1 MALKKNARIKGVT
14 VDINGNA
21 NGLGNAVSE
30 AQRHLTT
37 MNRSL
42 RQFDKQAE
50 EAFKTGADTAEIY
63 KGKQA
68 ALKEALKA
76 AQEQVTKLKAAQEEA
91 TKQIADGT
99 NHAELDADAMVRLAA
114 EVQNAEL
121 QLRRLQNEQQLVDR
135 GFINQADAARQAAQA
150 QKELAEKTA
159 KAQQELEKVNTNLG
173 HFFSSQTSLGNLK
186 NSLTELATAIQGVA
200 AAAGAA
206 LTAASG
212 YVVKVGT
219 VFESSMSNV
228 KALSGASEQEFE
240 ALSAAAKE
248 MGATTSKTAA
258 QAADALGYMAL
269 AGWNTQQMLGGLE
282 PILRASEAGA
292 MDLATCS
299 DLVTDSMSAMGI
311 QVDDLGHYLDVVAK
325 AQSSSN
331 TNMQQL
337 LSAYVQ
343 CGGTLR
349 NLNVDIE
356 ESATLLG
363 VLANRGKK
371 GEEAGTAL
379 NSIMVNLIGAN
390 RSAKTAMDALGVS
403 AWDADGNFIGLT
415 ETLQLLIDRLNDP
428 TLSEADKNNFIAK
441 IGGKTQMDTLQALLA
456 GVNEEGDALL
466 ETLSDCSGA
475 AEDTA
480 KTMQQNLTGALTM
493 FTSALE
499 GVGIEVYESF
509 KEPLTDAVNEGTD
522 MLSAMVE
529 RINHGDLTESVGKIA
544 ESFGKALKSVED
556 FAINDAL
563 PFLIDKLEWIADHG
577 DAVVAVLK
585 GLVIEFGAMK
595 GVKPILMAWATGVDL
610 IAKKKAEA
618 TLAELTNTAA
628 TAANTTAQTAN
639 AAATQAATTAQ
650 IGLNAAQKANVVAA
664 VLGVVIALTSAIISY
679 VGSLESVSDKLDKI
693 NEKTE
698 ETNKQI
704 EDTYTAAAHNEE
716 RFQQLAK
723 TYEALRDRYNETG
736 EGAERLKEVVEELN
750 GLSPTTLDLL
760 DEETGKYRELAGEVD
775 NVVAAM
781 KRKRELDKTKSTWDA
796 AMDNLDEKRELYAK
810 AEKEYLDN
818 VSQYGY
824 VEYDKNDRSTHNYL
838 SIQQNGLKEQADKL
852 RNEMMAQEKIVSE
865 IEKQMNGLYETEE
878 KLEKE
883 ANAKKPSDYAAEYAE
898 HMEKQEADS
907 FTSYAEW
914 QAERFKT
921 FEEEYT
927 KLKEAYEV
935 GDIEDENTYRQEL
948 HALLAEYGDK
958 NLEEY
963 HDYYKEL
970 HKLDNNYNKQLTKEE
985 KQRQKEAL
993 SDLQAA
999 YTEEFDTLKTAFQ
1012 NGELESEEEF
1022 RERFN
1027 DLVAKYG
1034 KENIKNYSKDLKTVE
1049 DLITKDKKN
1058 AETESLKNTQDFY
1071 KSQADAAQKS
1081 VDKQVKAY
1089 TEGMKEIEKSHD
1101 AFKNKL
1107 SAVDLF
1113 DDKKIA
1119 NINEQVQK
1127 VKKYRSDLDKLKE
1140 KGLSDEMLESI
1151 RGMSLDD
1158 GAALAKQLNGL
1169 SANGLK
1175 LWMSDYKALME
1186 ESEEFADDQYKD
1198 ETDKFRENFA
1208 TQITS
1213 ITRELV
1219 DDAKTTGLS
1228 FAQAFLSGV
1237 DQGIGGNLKNL
1248 LYSADTGKAAA
1259 NFMDASSDRAGM
1271 LTSGSVQSN
1280 IQGGDVVFTIDG
1292 NVIGRAA
1299 VSYINNQA
1307 AQGGTTI
1314 KF

>member
-1 MALKKNARIKGVT
+1 MALKKSAKIKGIT

-21 NGLGNAVSE
+21 NGLGKAISE
-30 AQRHLTT
+30 AQQHLTT

-50 EAFKTGADTAEIY
+50 EAFQNGADTTDIY
-63 KGKQA
+63 KNKQA

-91 TKQIADGT
+91 TKQIANGT
-99 NHAELDADAMVRLAA
+99 NHAELDAAAMTRLAA

-159 KAQQELEKVNTNLG
+159 KAQQELETVNANLG

-186 NSLTELATAIQGVA
+186 NSLTELAAAIRGVA

-219 VFESSMSNV
+219 AFESSMSKV
-228 KALSGASEQEFE
+228 QALSGASEQEFE

-269 AGWNTQQMLGGLE
+269 AGWDTQQMLGGLE

-428 TLSEADKNNFIAK
+428 SVTAAEKNNFIAK
-441 IGGKTQMDTLQALLA
+441 IGGKTQMDTLQALLT
-456 GVNEEGDALL
+456 GVNEEAGALF

-480 KTMQQNLTGALTM
+480 KTMQKNLTGALTM

-522 MLSAMVE
+522 MLSLMVE
-529 RINHGDLTESVGKIA
+529 RINQGDLTESVGKIA

-563 PFLIDKLEWIADHG
+563 PSLINVLEWISDHG

-585 GLVIEFGAMK
+585 GIGVEFVSMKVISPIIM
-595 GVKPILMAWATGVDL
+595 GVAAAVDL
-610 IAKKKAEA
+610 VAKKKAEA

-639 AAATQAATTAQ
+639 AAAAQAATTAQ
-650 IGLNAAQKANVVAA
+650 IGFNAAQKANVFAA
-664 VLGVVIALTSAIISY
+664 VLSVVIALTSAVISY

-723 TYEALRDRYNETG
+723 TYEVLRDRYNETG

-796 AMDNLDEKRELYAK
+796 AMDNLDEKKELYAQ
-810 AEKEYLDN
+810 AQKEYMDYLTKYQGD
-818 VSQYGY
+818 SM
-824 VEYDKNDRSTHNYL
+824 YDDFSGINMDKLTELKQAETDAL
-838 SIQQNGLKEQADKL
+838 AAVKEQ
-852 RNEMMAQEKIVSE
+852 EKAVSE

-883 ANAKKPSDYAAEYAE
+883 ANAKKPADYASEYAE
-898 HMEKQEADS
+898 RMEKQEADS

-958 NLEEY
+958 SLEEY

-970 HKLDNNYNKQLTKEE
+970 HKLDNNFRKDQEKQAKADAKEAEAAE
-985 KQRQKEAL
+985 KQRL
-993 SDLQAA
+993 DD
-999 YTEEFDTLKTAFQ
+999 EEKA
-1012 NGELESEEEF
+1012 
-1022 RERFN
+1022 RE
-1027 DLVAKYG
+1027 
-1034 KENIKNYSKDLKTVE
+1034 
-1049 DLITKDKKN
+1049 
-1058 AETESLKNTQDFY
+1058 ESLKNAESYY
-1071 KSQADAAQKS
+1071 KELAQAAKS
-1081 VDKQVKAY
+1081 SADEQAKAY
-1089 TEGMKEIEKSHD
+1089 SDGLKEIEKEQT
-1101 AFKNKL
+1101 AFRDKM
-1107 SAVDLF
+1107 SSMSFMD
-1113 DDKKIA
+1113 DDKLA
-1119 NINEQVQK
+1119 NIDEQVRK
-1127 VKKYRSDLDKLKE
+1127 VKQYRSDLDKLKE
-1140 KGLSDEMLESI
+1140 KGLSDDMIDSI
-1151 RGMSLDD
+1151 RSMSLDD
-1158 GAALAKQLNGL
+1158 GSALAKQLNGL

-1219 DDAKTTGLS
+1219 GDAKTTGLS

-1237 DQGIGGNLKNL
+1237 DQGIGGNLKDL

-1259 NFMDASSDRAGM
+1259 NFMDASSNRAGM

>member
-63 KGKQA
+63 RGKQA

-159 KAQQELEKVNTNLG
+159 KAQQELEAVNANLG
-173 HFFSSQTSLGNLK
+173 HFFANQTSLGNLK
-186 NSLTELATAIQGVA
+186 NSLTELMTAIQGVA
-200 AAAGAA
+200 MAAGAA
-206 LTAASG
+206 VTAASG

-219 VFESSMSNV
+219 AFESSMSKV
-228 KALSGASEQEFE
+228 QALSGASEQEFE

-248 MGATTSKTAA
+248 MGATTSKTASE
-258 QAADALGYMAL
+258 AADALGYMAL
-269 AGWNTQQMLGGLE
+269 AGWDTQQMLGGLE

-390 RSAKTAMDALGVS
+390 RSAKTAMDALGIS
-403 AWDADGNFIGLT
+403 AWDANGNFIGMT
-415 ETLQLLIDRLNDP
+415 ETLKLLRDALNDP
-428 TLSEADKNNFIAK
+428 GLTDSERNNFIAK

-475 AEDTA
+475 AEDAA

-522 MLSAMVE
+522 MLSLMVD
-529 RINHGDLTESVGKIA
+529 RINSGDLKESVGKIA
-544 ESFGKALKSVED
+544 ESFGKALKSVEN

-563 PFLIDKLEWIADHG
+563 PSLINMLEWIADHG

-585 GLVIEFGAMK
+585 GIGVEFVSMKVISPIIM
-595 GVKPILMAWATGVDL
+595 GVAAAVDL
-610 IAKKKAEA
+610 VAKKKAEA

-639 AAATQAATTAQ
+639 AAATRAATTAQ

-664 VLGVVIALTSAIISY
+664 VLSVVIALTSAVISY
-679 VGSLESVSDKLDKI
+679 VKNMEKATDAIDKADEKIKQMNETISENNQSTEKSVEKLNLMADSCGDLREEY
-693 NEKTE
+693 EK
-698 ETNKQI
+698 
-704 EDTYTAAAHNEE
+704 
-716 RFQQLAK
+716 
-723 TYEALRDRYNETG
+723 LRKKYNETG
-736 EGAERLKEVVEELN
+736 EGAEELAEVTKKLQE
-750 GLSPTTLDLL
+750 LSPETINFV
-760 DEETGKYRELAGEVD
+760 DEETGKYLELDAAIGNVIASLERKRDLENATAEWETAKD
-775 NVVAAM
+775 NVDALKAA
-781 KRKRELDKTKSTWDA
+781 
-796 AMDNLDEKRELYAK
+796 
-810 AEKEYLDN
+810 
-818 VSQYGY
+818 
-824 VEYDKNDRSTHNYL
+824 VE
-838 SIQQNGLKEQADKL
+838 
-852 RNEMMAQEKIVSE
+852 
-865 IEKQMNGLYETEE
+865 
-878 KLEKE
+878 E
-883 ANAKKPSDYAAEYAE
+883 ANAAYDEAEAKTHGYYTVFDEYSVHFKANDLADLVDKYTEAQEALTAAEKNLTDLYAGNEESSSNVPTSADYAAEYAE
-898 HMEKQEADS
+898 RMEKQEADS

-935 GDIEDENTYRQEL
+935 GDIEDEETYRQEL

-963 HDYYKEL
+963 HKYYKEL

-1012 NGELESEEEF
+1012 NGELKSEEEL

-1027 DLVAKYG
+1027 ALVEKYG

-1101 AFKNKL
+1101 TFKNKL

-1158 GAALAKQLNGL
+1158 GSALAKQLNGL

>member
-63 KGKQA
+63 RGKQA

-186 NSLTELATAIQGVA
+186 NSLTELMTAIQGVA

-219 VFESSMSNV
+219 AFESSMSKV
-228 KALSGASEQEFE
+228 QALSGASEQEFE

-269 AGWNTQQMLGGLE
+269 AGWDTQQMLGGLE

-311 QVDDLGHYLDVVAK
+311 QVDDLGHYLDVVAE
-325 AQSSSN
+325 AQRSSN

-356 ESATLLG
+356 ESATLIG
-363 VLANRGKK
+363 ELANRGKK

-390 RSAKTAMDALGVS
+390 RSAKTAMDALGIS
-403 AWDADGNFIGLT
+403 AWDANGNFIGLT
-415 ETLQLLIDRLNDP
+415 ETLQLLSDRLNDP

-456 GVNEEGDALL
+456 GVNEEGDALF

-480 KTMQQNLTGALTM
+480 KTMQKNLTGALTM

-522 MLSAMVE
+522 MLSLMVE
-529 RINHGDLTESVGKIA
+529 RINQGDLTESVGKIA

-563 PFLIDKLEWIADHG
+563 PSLINVLEWISDHG

-585 GLVIEFGAMK
+585 GIGVEFVSMKVISPIIM
-595 GVKPILMAWATGVDL
+595 GVAAAVDL
-610 IAKKKAEA
+610 VAKKKAEA

-639 AAATQAATTAQ
+639 AAAAQAATTAQ
-650 IGLNAAQKANVVAA
+650 IGFNAAQKANVFAA
-664 VLGVVIALTSAIISY
+664 VLSVVIALTSAVISY

-723 TYEALRDRYNETG
+723 TYEVLRDRYNETG

-796 AMDNLDEKRELYAK
+796 AMDNLDEKKELYAQ
-810 AEKEYLDN
+810 AQKEYMDYLTKYQGD
-818 VSQYGY
+818 SM
-824 VEYDKNDRSTHNYL
+824 YDDFSGINMDKLTELKQAETDAL
-838 SIQQNGLKEQADKL
+838 AAVKEQ
-852 RNEMMAQEKIVSE
+852 EKAVSE

-883 ANAKKPSDYAAEYAE
+883 ANAKKPADYASEYAE
-898 HMEKQEADS
+898 RMEKQEADS

-914 QAERFKT
+914 QTERFKK

-963 HDYYKEL
+963 HKYYKEM

-1058 AETESLKNTQDFY
+1058 AETESLKNTQEFY

-1101 AFKNKL
+1101 TFKNKL

-1119 NINEQVQK
+1119 DINEQVQK

>member
-1 MALKKNARIKGVT
+1 MALKKSAKIKGIT
-14 VDINGNA
+14 VDIEGNA
-21 NGLGNAVSE
+21 NGLGKAISE
-30 AQRHLTT
+30 AQAHLSV

-50 EAFKTGADTAEIY
+50 EAFQTGASTADIY
-63 KGKQA
+63 KNKQA

-91 TKQIADGT
+91 TKQIANGT
-99 NHAELDADAMVRLAA
+99 NHAELDAAAMARLAA

-121 QLRRLQNEQQLVDR
+121 QLKRLQNEQTLINR

-219 VFESSMSNV
+219 AFESSMSNV

-258 QAADALGYMAL
+258 QAADAIGYMAL
-269 AGWNTQQMLGGLE
+269 AGWDTQQMLKGLE

-337 LSAYVQ
+337 LTAYVQ
-343 CGGTLR
+343 CGGTLK
-349 NLNVDIE
+349 NLNISIE
-356 ESATLLG
+356 ESATRLG
-363 VLANRGKK
+363 TLANRGKK
-371 GEEAGTAL
+371 GAEAGTAF
-379 NSIMVNLIGAN
+379 NSILVNLIGAN
-390 RSAKTAMDALGVS
+390 RSAKTAMDALGIS
-403 AWDADGNFIGLT
+403 AWDANGNFIGLT
-415 ETLQLLIDRLNDP
+415 ETLRLLSDRLNDP

-456 GVNEEGDALL
+456 GVNEEGDALF
-466 ETLSDCSGA
+466 ETLSDCDGA
-475 AEDTA
+475 AENTA
-480 KTMQQNLTGALTM
+480 KTMQQNLTGAMTM

-522 MLSAMVE
+522 MLSAMVD
-529 RINHGDLTESVGKIA
+529 RINQGDLTESVGKIA

-563 PFLIDKLEWIADHG
+563 PSLINVLEWIADHG

-585 GLVIEFGAMK
+585 GIGVEFVSMKVI
-595 GVKPILMAWATGVDL
+595 KPIIMGVAVAVDL
-610 IAKKKAEA
+610 VAKKKAEA
-618 TLAELTNTAA
+618 ALAELTNTAA

-639 AAATQAATTAQ
+639 AAATRAATTAQ
-650 IGLNAAQKANVVAA
+650 IGLNAAQKANVFAA
-664 VLGVVIALTSAIISY
+664 VLSVVIALTAAIIKY
-679 VGSLESVSDKLDKI
+679 VSSLESVSDKIDKI

-723 TYEALRDRYNETG
+723 TYEVLRDRYNETG

-781 KRKRELDKTKSTWDA
+781 KRKRELDKTQSTWDA
-796 AMDNLDEKRELYAK
+796 AMDNLDEKKELYAQ
-810 AEKEYLDN
+810 AQKEYMDYLTKYQGD
-818 VSQYGY
+818 SM
-824 VEYDKNDRSTHNYL
+824 YDDFSGINMDKLTELEQAETDAL
-838 SIQQNGLKEQADKL
+838 AAVKEQ
-852 RNEMMAQEKIVSE
+852 EKAVSE

-883 ANAKKPSDYAAEYAE
+883 ANAKKPADYAAEYAE
-898 HMEKQEADS
+898 RMAKQEADG
-907 FTSYAEW
+907 FADYAQW

-927 KLKEAYEV
+927 KIKEAYEV
-935 GDIEDENTYRQEL
+935 GDIEDEEAYRQKL

-958 NLEEY
+958 SLDEY

-970 HKLDNNYNKQLTKEE
+970 HKLDNNYSKQLTKEE

-999 YTEEFDTLKTAFQ
+999 YTEELDALKTEFQ
-1012 NGELESEEEF
+1012 NGELDGEEEF
-1022 RERFN
+1022 QRKFSA
-1027 DLVAKYG
+1027 LVEKYG
-1034 KENIKNYSKDLKTVE
+1034 KENIKNYSKDLKAVE

-1058 AETESLKNTQDFY
+1058 AETESLKNTQEFY

-1081 VDKQVKAY
+1081 VEAQTKAY
-1089 TEGMKEIEKSHD
+1089 TEGMKEITNAHD
-1101 AFKNKL
+1101 TFKNKL

-1198 ETDKFRENFA
+1198 ETDKFKENFA

-1213 ITRELV
+1213 ITKELV
-1219 DDAKTTGLS
+1219 ADAKTTGLS

-1248 LYSADTGKAAA
+1248 LYSTDTGKAAA
-1259 NFMDASSDRAGM
+1259 NFMDTSSDRAGM

-1299 VSYINNQA
+1299 VSYINNQV

>member
-1 MALKKNARIKGVT
+1 MALKKSAKIKGIT
-14 VDINGNA
+14 VDIDGKA
-21 NGLGNAVSE
+21 NGLGKAISE
-30 AQRHLTT
+30 AQQHLTT

-50 EAFKTGADTAEIY
+50 EAFQNGADTTDIY
-63 KGKQA
+63 KNKQA

-99 NHAELDADAMVRLAA
+99 NHEELDAAAMARLAA

-121 QLRRLQNEQQLVDR
+121 QLRRLQNEQTLVNR

-159 KAQQELEKVNTNLG
+159 KAQQELEKANTDLG

-186 NSLTELATAIQGVA
+186 NSLTELMTAIQGVA

-206 LTAASG
+206 VAAASG

-219 VFESSMSNV
+219 AFESSMSKV
-228 KALSGASEQEFE
+228 QALSGASEQEFE

-248 MGATTSKTAA
+248 MGATTSKTASE
-258 QAADALGYMAL
+258 AADALGYMAL
-269 AGWNTQQMLGGLE
+269 AGWDTQQMLGGLE

-390 RSAKTAMDALGVS
+390 RSAKTAMDALGIS
-403 AWDADGNFIGLT
+403 AWDANGNFIGMT
-415 ETLQLLIDRLNDP
+415 ETLKLLRDALNDP
-428 TLSEADKNNFIAK
+428 GLTDSERNNFIAK

-475 AEDTA
+475 AEDAA

-522 MLSAMVE
+522 MLSLMVE
-529 RINHGDLTESVGKIA
+529 RINQGDLTESVGKIA

-639 AAATQAATTAQ
+639 AAATRAATTAQ

-664 VLGVVIALTSAIISY
+664 VLSVVIALTSAVISY
-679 VGSLESVSDKLDKI
+679 VKNMEKATDAIDKADEKIKQMNETISENNQSTEKSVEKLNLMADSCGDLREEY
-693 NEKTE
+693 EK
-698 ETNKQI
+698 
-704 EDTYTAAAHNEE
+704 
-716 RFQQLAK
+716 
-723 TYEALRDRYNETG
+723 LRKKYNETG
-736 EGAERLKEVVEELN
+736 EGAEELAEVTKKLQE
-750 GLSPTTLDLL
+750 LSPETINFV
-760 DEETGKYRELAGEVD
+760 DEETGKYLELDAAIGNVIASLERKRDLENATAEWETAKD
-775 NVVAAM
+775 NVDALKAA
-781 KRKRELDKTKSTWDA
+781 
-796 AMDNLDEKRELYAK
+796 
-810 AEKEYLDN
+810 
-818 VSQYGY
+818 
-824 VEYDKNDRSTHNYL
+824 VE
-838 SIQQNGLKEQADKL
+838 
-852 RNEMMAQEKIVSE
+852 
-865 IEKQMNGLYETEE
+865 
-878 KLEKE
+878 E
-883 ANAKKPSDYAAEYAE
+883 ANAAYDEAEAKTHGYYTVFDEYSVHFKANDLADLVDKYTEAQEALTAAEKNLTDLYAGNEESSSNVPTSADYAAEYAE
-898 HMEKQEADS
+898 RMEKQESDS

-935 GDIEDENTYRQEL
+935 GDIEDEETYRQEL

-958 NLEEY
+958 SLEEY
-963 HDYYKEL
+963 HKYYKEM

-1022 RERFN
+1022 REKFN
-1027 DLVAKYG
+1027 GLVAKYG

-1058 AETESLKNTQDFY
+1058 AETESLKNTQEFY

-1101 AFKNKL
+1101 TFKNKL

>member
-30 AQRHLTT
+30 AQQHLTT

-50 EAFKTGADTAEIY
+50 EAFQTGASTADIY
-63 KGKQA
+63 KNKQA

-99 NHAELDADAMVRLAA
+99 NHAELDAAAMVRLAA

-121 QLRRLQNEQQLVDR
+121 QLRRLQNEQTLINC

-159 KAQQELEKVNTNLG
+159 KAQQELETVNANLG

-186 NSLTELATAIQGVA
+186 NSLTELAAAIRGVA

-219 VFESSMSNV
+219 AFESSMSKV
-228 KALSGASEQEFE
+228 QALSGASEQEFE

-428 TLSEADKNNFIAK
+428 SVTAAEKNNFIAK
-441 IGGKTQMDTLQALLA
+441 IGGKTQMDTLQALLT
-456 GVNEEGDALL
+456 GVNEEAGALF

-522 MLSAMVE
+522 MLSLMVE
-529 RINHGDLTESVGKIA
+529 RINQGDLTESVGKIA

-610 IAKKKAEA
+610 VAKKKAEA

-639 AAATQAATTAQ
+639 AAATRAATTAQ

-664 VLGVVIALTSAIISY
+664 VLSVVIALTSAIISY
-679 VGSLESVSDKLDKI
+679 VKNMEKATDAIDKADEKIKQMNETISENNQSTEKSVEKLNLMADSCGDLREEY
-693 NEKTE
+693 EK
-698 ETNKQI
+698 
-704 EDTYTAAAHNEE
+704 
-716 RFQQLAK
+716 
-723 TYEALRDRYNETG
+723 LRKKYNETG
-736 EGAERLKEVVEELN
+736 EGAEELAEVTKKLQE
-750 GLSPTTLDLL
+750 LSPETINFV
-760 DEETGKYRELAGEVD
+760 DEETGKYLELDAAIGNVITSLERKRDLENATAEWETAKD
-775 NVVAAM
+775 NVDALKAA
-781 KRKRELDKTKSTWDA
+781 
-796 AMDNLDEKRELYAK
+796 
-810 AEKEYLDN
+810 
-818 VSQYGY
+818 
-824 VEYDKNDRSTHNYL
+824 VE
-838 SIQQNGLKEQADKL
+838 
-852 RNEMMAQEKIVSE
+852 
-865 IEKQMNGLYETEE
+865 
-878 KLEKE
+878 E
-883 ANAKKPSDYAAEYAE
+883 ANAAYDKAEAKTHGYYTAFDEYSVHFKANDLADLVDKYTEAQKDLAAAEKKLTDLYAGNEESSSNVPTSADYAAEYAE
-898 HMEKQEADS
+898 RMEKQEADS

-914 QAERFKT
+914 QAERFKK

-927 KLKEAYEV
+927 KLKTAYEV

-958 NLEEY
+958 SLEEY
-963 HDYYKEL
+963 HKYYKEM

-1022 RERFN
+1022 REKFN

-1101 AFKNKL
+1101 TFKNKL

>member
-50 EAFKTGADTAEIY
+50 EAFKTSADTAEIY
-63 KGKQA
+63 RGKQA

-159 KAQQELEKVNTNLG
+159 KAQQELEKANTNLG

-186 NSLTELATAIQGVA
+186 NSLTELAAAIRGVA

-206 LTAASG
+206 VTAASG

-219 VFESSMSNV
+219 AFESSMSKV
-228 KALSGASEQEFE
+228 QALSGASEQEFE

-248 MGATTSKTAA
+248 MGATTSKTASE
-258 QAADALGYMAL
+258 AADALGYMAL
-269 AGWNTQQMLGGLE
+269 AGWDTQQMLGGLE

-325 AQSSSN
+325 AQSTSN

-390 RSAKTAMDALGVS
+390 RSAKTAMDALGIS
-403 AWDADGNFIGLT
+403 AWDANGNFIGMT
-415 ETLQLLIDRLNDP
+415 ETLKLLRDALNDP
-428 TLSEADKNNFIAK
+428 GLTDSERNNFIAK

-475 AEDTA
+475 AEDAA

-522 MLSAMVE
+522 MLSLMVE
-529 RINHGDLTESVGKIA
+529 RINQGDLTESVGKIA

-563 PFLIDKLEWIADHG
+563 PSLINVLEWIADHG

-585 GLVIEFGAMK
+585 GIGVEFVSMKVISPIIM
-595 GVKPILMAWATGVDL
+595 GVAAAVDL
-610 IAKKKAEA
+610 VAKKKAEA

-650 IGLNAAQKANVVAA
+650 IGLNAAQKANVFAA
-664 VLGVVIALTSAIISY
+664 VLSVVIALTSAIISY

-704 EDTYTAAAHNEE
+704 EDTYTAAAHNED
-716 RFQQLAK
+716 RFKQLAK
-723 TYEALRDRYNETG
+723 TYEVLRDRYNETG

-781 KRKRELDKTKSTWDA
+781 KRKRELDKTQSTWDA
-796 AMDNLDEKRELYAK
+796 AMDNLDEKKELYAQ
-810 AEKEYLDN
+810 AQKEYMDYLTKYQGD
-818 VSQYGY
+818 SM
-824 VEYDKNDRSTHNYL
+824 YDDFSGINMDKL
-838 SIQQNGLKEQADKL
+838 AELEQAETDALAAMK
-852 RNEMMAQEKIVSE
+852 EQEKIVSE

-883 ANAKKPSDYAAEYAE
+883 ANAKKPADYAAEYAE
-898 HMEKQEADS
+898 RMEKQEADS

-935 GDIEDENTYRQEL
+935 GDIEDEETYRQEL

-963 HDYYKEL
+963 HDYYKEM
-970 HKLDNNYNKQLTKEE
+970 HKLDNSYNKQLTKEE

-1012 NGELESEEEF
+1012 NGELKSEEEF

-1058 AETESLKNTQDFY
+1058 AETESLKNTQEFY

-1081 VDKQVKAY
+1081 VDEQVKAY

-1101 AFKNKL
+1101 TFKNKL

>member
-1 MALKKNARIKGVT
+1 MALKKSAKIKGIT
-14 VDINGNA
+14 VDIEGNA

-91 TKQIADGT
+91 TKQIANGT

-219 VFESSMSNV
+219 AFESSMSNV
-228 KALSGASEQEFE
+228 KALSGASEQKFE

-269 AGWNTQQMLGGLE
+269 AGWDTQQMLGGLE

-428 TLSEADKNNFIAK
+428 SVTAAEKNNFIAK
-441 IGGKTQMDTLQALLA
+441 IGGKTQMDTLQALLT
-456 GVNEEGDALL
+456 GVNEEAGALF

-480 KTMQQNLTGALTM
+480 KTMQKNLTGALTM

-522 MLSAMVE
+522 MLSLMVE
-529 RINHGDLTESVGKIA
+529 RINQGDLTESVGKIA
-544 ESFGKALKSVED
+544 ESFGKALKSVEN

-563 PFLIDKLEWIADHG
+563 PFLIDKLEWISDHG

-639 AAATQAATTAQ
+639 AAATRAATTAQ

-664 VLGVVIALTSAIISY
+664 VLSVVIALTSAIISY
-679 VGSLESVSDKLDKI
+679 VKNMEKATDAIDKADEKIKQMNETISENNQSTEKSVEKLNLMADSCGDLREEY
-693 NEKTE
+693 EK
-698 ETNKQI
+698 
-704 EDTYTAAAHNEE
+704 
-716 RFQQLAK
+716 
-723 TYEALRDRYNETG
+723 LRKKYNETG
-736 EGAERLKEVVEELN
+736 EGAEELAEVTKKLQE
-750 GLSPTTLDLL
+750 LSPETINFV
-760 DEETGKYRELAGEVD
+760 DEETGKYLELDAAIGNVITSLERKRDLENATAEWETAKD
-775 NVVAAM
+775 NVDALKAA
-781 KRKRELDKTKSTWDA
+781 
-796 AMDNLDEKRELYAK
+796 
-810 AEKEYLDN
+810 
-818 VSQYGY
+818 
-824 VEYDKNDRSTHNYL
+824 VE
-838 SIQQNGLKEQADKL
+838 
-852 RNEMMAQEKIVSE
+852 
-865 IEKQMNGLYETEE
+865 
-878 KLEKE
+878 E
-883 ANAKKPSDYAAEYAE
+883 ANAAYDEAEAKTHGHYTAFDEYSVHFKANDLADLVDKYTEAQEALTAAEKNLTDLYAGNEESSSNVPTSADYAAEYAE
-898 HMEKQEADS
+898 RMEKQEADS

-935 GDIEDENTYRQEL
+935 GDIEDEETYRQEL

-958 NLEEY
+958 SLEEY
-963 HDYYKEL
+963 HKYYKEM

-1022 RERFN
+1022 REKFN

-1101 AFKNKL
+1101 TFKNKL

>member
-63 KGKQA
+63 RGKQA

-219 VFESSMSNV
+219 AFESSMSNV

-428 TLSEADKNNFIAK
+428 SVTAAEKNNFIAK
-441 IGGKTQMDTLQALLA
+441 IGGKTQMDTLQALLT
-456 GVNEEGDALL
+456 GVNEEAGALF

-529 RINHGDLTESVGKIA
+529 RIDQGDLTESVGKIA
-544 ESFGKALKSVED
+544 ESFGKALKSVEN

-639 AAATQAATTAQ
+639 AAATRAATTAQ
-650 IGLNAAQKANVVAA
+650 IGLNAAQKANVFAA
-664 VLGVVIALTSAIISY
+664 VLSVVIALTSAVISY
-679 VGSLESVSDKLDKI
+679 VKNMEKATDAIDKADEKIKQMNETISENNQSTEKSVEKLNLMADSCGDLREEY
-693 NEKTE
+693 EK
-698 ETNKQI
+698 
-704 EDTYTAAAHNEE
+704 
-716 RFQQLAK
+716 
-723 TYEALRDRYNETG
+723 LRKKYNETG
-736 EGAERLKEVVEELN
+736 KGAEELAEVTKKLQE
-750 GLSPTTLDLL
+750 LSPETINFV
-760 DEETGKYRELAGEVD
+760 DEETGKYLELDAAIG
-775 NVVAAM
+775 NVIASL
-781 KRKRELDKTKSTWDA
+781 KRKRDLENATAEWET
-796 AMDNLDEKRELYAK
+796 AK
-810 AEKEYLDN
+810 DN
-818 VSQYGY
+818 VDALKAA
-824 VEYDKNDRSTHNYL
+824 VE
-838 SIQQNGLKEQADKL
+838 
-852 RNEMMAQEKIVSE
+852 
-865 IEKQMNGLYETEE
+865 
-878 KLEKE
+878 E
-883 ANAKKPSDYAAEYAE
+883 ANAAYDEAEAKTHGYYTVFDEYSVHFKANDLADLVDKYTEAQKDLATAEKKLTDLYAGNEESSSNVPTPADYAAEYAE
-898 HMEKQEADS
+898 RMEKQEADS

-935 GDIEDENTYRQEL
+935 GDIEDEETYRQEL

-963 HDYYKEL
+963 HDYYKEM
-970 HKLDNNYNKQLTKEE
+970 HKLDNSYNKQLTKEE

-1012 NGELESEEEF
+1012 NGELKSEEEF

-1058 AETESLKNTQDFY
+1058 AETESLKNTQEFY

-1081 VDKQVKAY
+1081 VDEQVKAY

-1101 AFKNKL
+1101 TFKNKL

>member
-14 VDINGNA
+14 VDIDGNA

-150 QKELAEKTA
+150 QKELEA
-159 KAQQELEKVNTNLG
+159 VNANLG
-173 HFFSSQTSLGNLK
+173 HFFANQTSLGNLK
-186 NSLTELATAIQGVA
+186 NSLTELMTAIQGVA
-200 AAAGAA
+200 MAAGAA
-206 LTAASG
+206 VTAASG

-219 VFESSMSNV
+219 AFESSMSKV
-228 KALSGASEQEFE
+228 QALSGASEQEFE

-269 AGWNTQQMLGGLE
+269 AGWDTQQMLGGLE

-415 ETLQLLIDRLNDP
+415 ETLQLLNEKLNDP
-428 TLSEADKNNFIAK
+428 ALSEADKNNFIAK

-475 AEDTA
+475 AEDAA

-522 MLSAMVE
+522 MLSLMVD
-529 RINHGDLTESVGKIA
+529 RINSGDLTESVGKIA

-650 IGLNAAQKANVVAA
+650 IGLNAAQKANVFAT
-664 VLGVVIALTSAIISY
+664 VLSVVIALTSAIISY

-704 EDTYTAAAHNEE
+704 EDTYTAAAHNED
-716 RFQQLAK
+716 RFKQLAK
-723 TYEALRDRYNETG
+723 TYEVLRDRYNETG

-750 GLSPTTLDLL
+750 GLSPATLDLL

-796 AMDNLDEKRELYAK
+796 AMDNLDEKKELYAQ
-810 AEKEYLDN
+810 AQKEYMDYLTKYQGD
-818 VSQYGY
+818 SM
-824 VEYDKNDRSTHNYL
+824 YDDFSGINMDKLTEL
-838 SIQQNGLKEQADKL
+838 EQAETDALAAMK
-852 RNEMMAQEKIVSE
+852 EQEKIVSE

-883 ANAKKPSDYAAEYAE
+883 ANAKKPADYAAEYAE
-898 HMEKQEADS
+898 RMEKQEADS

-963 HDYYKEL
+963 HKYYKEM
-970 HKLDNNYNKQLTKEE
+970 HKLDNNFRKDQEKQAKADAKEAEAAE
-985 KQRQKEAL
+985 KQRL
-993 SDLQAA
+993 DD
-999 YTEEFDTLKTAFQ
+999 EEKV
-1012 NGELESEEEF
+1012 
-1022 RERFN
+1022 RE
-1027 DLVAKYG
+1027 
-1034 KENIKNYSKDLKTVE
+1034 
-1049 DLITKDKKN
+1049 
-1058 AETESLKNTQDFY
+1058 ESLKNAESYY
-1071 KSQADAAQKS
+1071 KELAQAAKS
-1081 VDKQVKAY
+1081 SADEQAKAY
-1089 TEGMKEIEKSHD
+1089 SDGLKEIEKEQT
-1101 AFKNKL
+1101 AFRNKM
-1107 SAVDLF
+1107 SSMSFMD
-1113 DDKKIA
+1113 DDKLA
-1119 NINEQVQK
+1119 NIDEQVQN

-1219 DDAKTTGLS
+1219 GDAKTTGLS

-1237 DQGIGGNLKNL
+1237 DQGIGGNLKDL

>member
-63 KGKQA
+63 RGKQA

-219 VFESSMSNV
+219 AFESSMSNV

-428 TLSEADKNNFIAK
+428 SVTAAEKNNFIAK
-441 IGGKTQMDTLQALLA
+441 IGGKTQMDTLQALLT
-456 GVNEEGDALL
+456 GVNEEAGALF

-529 RINHGDLTESVGKIA
+529 RIDQGDLTESVGKIA
-544 ESFGKALKSVED
+544 ESFGKALKSVEN

-639 AAATQAATTAQ
+639 AAATRAATTAQ
-650 IGLNAAQKANVVAA
+650 IGLNAAQKANVFAA
-664 VLGVVIALTSAIISY
+664 VLSVVIALTSAVISY
-679 VGSLESVSDKLDKI
+679 VKNMEKATDAIDKADEKIKQMNETISENNQSTEKSVEKLNLMADSCGDLREEY
-693 NEKTE
+693 EK
-698 ETNKQI
+698 
-704 EDTYTAAAHNEE
+704 
-716 RFQQLAK
+716 
-723 TYEALRDRYNETG
+723 LRKKYNETG
-736 EGAERLKEVVEELN
+736 KGAEELAEVTKKLQE
-750 GLSPTTLDLL
+750 LSPETINFV
-760 DEETGKYRELAGEVD
+760 DEETGKYLELDAAIG
-775 NVVAAM
+775 NVIASL
-781 KRKRELDKTKSTWDA
+781 KRKRDLENATAEWET
-796 AMDNLDEKRELYAK
+796 AK
-810 AEKEYLDN
+810 DN
-818 VSQYGY
+818 VDALKAA
-824 VEYDKNDRSTHNYL
+824 VE
-838 SIQQNGLKEQADKL
+838 
-852 RNEMMAQEKIVSE
+852 
-865 IEKQMNGLYETEE
+865 
-878 KLEKE
+878 E
-883 ANAKKPSDYAAEYAE
+883 ANAAYDEAEAKTHGYYTVFDEYSVHFKANDLADLVDKYTEAQKDLATAEKKLTDLYAGNEESSSNVPTPADYAAEYAE
-898 HMEKQEADS
+898 RMEKQEADS

-935 GDIEDENTYRQEL
+935 GDIEDEETYRQEL

-963 HDYYKEL
+963 HDYYKEM
-970 HKLDNNYNKQLTKEE
+970 HKLDNSYNKQLTKEE

-1012 NGELESEEEF
+1012 NGELKSEEEF

-1058 AETESLKNTQDFY
+1058 AETESLKNTQEFY

-1081 VDKQVKAY
+1081 VDEQVKAY

-1101 AFKNKL
+1101 TFKNKL

-1175 LWMSDYKALME
+1175 LWMSD
-1186 ESEEFADDQYKD
+1186 
-1198 ETDKFRENFA
+1198 
-1208 TQITS
+1208 
-1213 ITRELV
+1213 
-1219 DDAKTTGLS
+1219 
-1228 FAQAFLSGV
+1228 
-1237 DQGIGGNLKNL
+1237 
-1248 LYSADTGKAAA
+1248 
-1259 NFMDASSDRAGM
+1259 
-1271 LTSGSVQSN
+1271 
-1280 IQGGDVVFTIDG
+1280 
-1292 NVIGRAA
+1292 
-1299 VSYINNQA
+1299 
-1307 AQGGTTI
+1307 
-1314 KF
+1314 

>member
-219 VFESSMSNV
+219 AFESSMSNV

-311 QVDDLGHYLDVVAK
+311 QVNDLGHYLDVVAK

-428 TLSEADKNNFIAK
+428 SVTAAEKNNFIAK
-441 IGGKTQMDTLQALLA
+441 IGGKTQMDTLQALLT
-456 GVNEEGDALL
+456 GINEEAGALF

-499 GVGIEVYESF
+499 GVGIEIYESF

-522 MLSAMVE
+522 MLSLMVE
-529 RINHGDLTESVGKIA
+529 RINQGDLTESVGKIA

-563 PFLIDKLEWIADHG
+563 PSLINVLEWIADHG

-585 GLVIEFGAMK
+585 GIGVEFVSMK
-595 GVKPILMAWATGVDL
+595 IISPIIMGVAAAVDL
-610 IAKKKAEA
+610 VAKKKAEA

-639 AAATQAATTAQ
+639 AVATQAATTAQ
-650 IGLNAAQKANVVAA
+650 IGLNAAQKANVFAA
-664 VLGVVIALTSAIISY
+664 VLSVVIALTSAIISY

-704 EDTYTAAAHNEE
+704 EDTYTAAAHNED
-716 RFQQLAK
+716 RFKQLAK
-723 TYEALRDRYNETG
+723 TYEVLRDRYNETG

-775 NVVAAM
+775 NAVAAM
-781 KRKRELDKTKSTWDA
+781 KRKRELDKTQSTWDA
-796 AMDNLDEKRELYAK
+796 AMDNLDEKKELYAQ
-810 AEKEYLDN
+810 AQKEYMDYLTKYQGD
-818 VSQYGY
+818 SM
-824 VEYDKNDRSTHNYL
+824 YDDFSGINM
-838 SIQQNGLKEQADKL
+838 DKL
-852 RNEMMAQEKIVSE
+852 TELKQAETDALAAMKDQEKIVSE

-883 ANAKKPSDYAAEYAE
+883 ANAKKPADYAAEYAE
-898 HMEKQEADS
+898 RMEKQEADS
-907 FTSYAEW
+907 FTTYAEW
-914 QAERFKT
+914 QAERFKV

-927 KLKEAYEV
+927 KLKEMYEV
-935 GDIEDENTYRQEL
+935 GDIEDEETYRQEL

-963 HDYYKEL
+963 HKYYKEM

-993 SDLQAA
+993 SDLQAT

-1027 DLVAKYG
+1027 ALVAKYG

-1081 VDKQVKAY
+1081 VDKQVKVY

-1101 AFKNKL
+1101 TFKNKL

-1237 DQGIGGNLKNL
+1237 DQGIGENLKNL
-1248 LYSADTGKAAA
+1248 LYSTDTGKAAA